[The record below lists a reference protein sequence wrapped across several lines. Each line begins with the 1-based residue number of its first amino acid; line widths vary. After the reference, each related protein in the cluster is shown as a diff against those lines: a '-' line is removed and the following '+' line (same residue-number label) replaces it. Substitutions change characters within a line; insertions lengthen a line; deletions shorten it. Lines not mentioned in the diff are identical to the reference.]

1 MFTMCHYNRE
11 QTTTTTTTTTK
22 QRSEPPL
29 IAVLEKVFK
38 VQA

>member
-11 QTTTTTTTTTK
+11 QKPTATTKKK
-22 QRSEPPL
+22 QRSEPL
-29 IAVLEKVFK
+29 IAALEEVFK